1 MRALSQINAEVTKV
15 NKAKSVLVLNQIITV
30 IYLKNVRM

>member
-30 IYLKNVRM
+30 IYLKNVHM